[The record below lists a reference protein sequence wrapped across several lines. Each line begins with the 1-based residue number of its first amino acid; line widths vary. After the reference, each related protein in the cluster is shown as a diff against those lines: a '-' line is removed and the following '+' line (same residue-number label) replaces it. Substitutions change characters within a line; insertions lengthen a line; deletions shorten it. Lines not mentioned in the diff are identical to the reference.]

1 MKHQFVKTSNYGRFM
16 DAVRDVEQRGAAEAS
31 MLLVYG
37 NPGYPAWGKGMQS
50 YIADVRALLAAH
62 EQRLAQWDGKP
73 TN

>member
-1 MKHQFVKTSNYGRFM
+1 MSRPTRSRPLTGCTDNDLAILTISEALRRI
-16 DAVRDVEQRGAAEAS
+16 DAIDLRV
-31 MLLVYG
+31 
-37 NPGYPAWGKGMQS
+37 YPAWGKGMQS